1 VVSAPYIS
9 PECMDDDMQWSRCR
23 TTIQYSAVSR
33 KNPRPSSKK
42 TKWRPNIYQNKK
54 LTKTPINL
62 LLISQRLTF
71 ITTSSSFFIRF

>member
-1 VVSAPYIS
+1 MNFTNTPLLERFQKIDPKLSVVDHGA
-9 PECMDDDMQWSRCR
+9 EQR
-23 TTIQYSAVSR
+23 
-33 KNPRPSSKK
+33 RPGKIRGPVQK

-71 ITTSSSFFIRF
+71 TTTSSSFFIRF